1 MVEVKT
7 RRFAP
12 ALALLAGIALSGCEV
27 SQDGGEFPPPA
38 SEDFIA
44 YFYDLTGA
52 GAPLLPWPTDLFFA
66 GSTDG
71 TINIPAALV
80 GVPGYTPLGAA
91 VNTLDGYSTSGS
103 MFTGFSQA
111 IDGSTLTAANIRIVE
126 MYLSNTTKAPAQGAE
141 LPAGVAS
148 PVRRVLTF
156 GTDYSAT
163 VSTAVD
169 SGGRYLQIT
178 PLKPLVPST
187 GGTNIGYL
195 VILSNGIHDI
205 NGSAAQP
212 SAFYSAIK
220 SAPANCST
228 LTDATQN
235 AICRLTKAHL
245 TIGQAVGMDPTN
257 VVLTWSFST
266 QSVKDSFAALSQLV
280 PAQPIVVQATPF
292 TTQNAN
298 AALQGKANIYL
309 GNTVVPYYLTK
320 SASPSDRA
328 VLTSFW
334 TAAGP
339 SPVPGIDPASRNVTR
354 FNPVPLKTADVTI
367 PLLVTVPN
375 ATAAGG
381 ACAQPPT
388 GWPVAIFQHGI
399 TRNRTDALAIADG
412 LADACFVM
420 AAIDLPL
427 HGIVDNTN
435 PFYQAA
441 NERTFNV
448 DLVNNTTGA
457 TGADGKI
464 DTSGAHWINLSSPLT
479 SRDNTRQAE
488 ADLLVLEKS
497 LANMD
502 LTGDGVSD
510 IDPTRIHFIGLS
522 LGGIVGGAHLAY
534 SSVAR
539 TATLSQPGGVLSKL
553 VLDSPAFGPRIRAGL
568 AATNSAFVDNS
579 VLFNNYFRDFQTIV
593 DSADPMNHIF
603 DAQAKVP
610 LHLQKTVG
618 DAVVPNSATDRLI
631 TAGALRKIST
641 VGPNAVGP
649 GTGGYTTLTAG
660 AHMSLIDPTTSLAAT
675 VEMQTQA
682 VKFAASAVAPGGPF
696 VFITNPAV
704 VQP

>member
-80 GVPGYTPLGAA
+80 AVPGYTPLGAA

-111 IDGSTLTAANIRIVE
+111 IDGSTLTPANIRIVE

-141 LPAGVAS
+141 LPPGVPS
-148 PVRRVLTF
+148 PVIRVLTP

-163 VSTAVD
+163 VSAAVD
-169 SGGRYLQIT
+169 GGGKTLQIT
-178 PLKPLVPST
+178 PLKPLKPST
-187 GGTNIGYL
+187 GATNLGYL
-195 VILSNGIHDI
+195 VILSNGIHDV
-205 NGSAAQP
+205 NGKAAQP
-212 SAFYSAIK
+212 SALYSAIK

-228 LTDATQN
+228 LTDPTQN

-245 TIGQAVGMDPTN
+245 AIGQAVGMDPAS

-266 QSVKDSFAALSQLV
+266 QSVDDTFAALAALV

-292 TTQNAN
+292 TTKNAN

-309 GNTVVPYYLTK
+309 GTTVVPYYLTK

-334 TAAGP
+334 SAAGP
-339 SPVPGIDPASRNVTR
+339 SPVPGLDPASRNLTR

-388 GWPVAIFQHGI
+388 GWPVVIVQHGI
-399 TRNRTDALAIADG
+399 TGNRTQALAIADG
-412 LADACFVM
+412 FADACFIV

-427 HGIVDNTN
+427 HGITDTTN
-435 PFYQAA
+435 PFYQAP

-457 TGADGKI
+457 TGADGVI
-464 DTSGAHWINLSSPLT
+464 DSSGAHMINLTSPLT
-479 SRDNTRQAE
+479 GRDNLRQAE
-488 ADLLVLEKS
+488 ADLIVLTKS
-497 LANMD
+497 VANLD
-502 LTGDGVSD
+502 ITGDAVPD
-510 IDPTRIHFIGLS
+510 IDPTRIHYVGLS
-522 LGGIVGGAHLAY
+522 LGAMVGATHIQFAP
-534 SSVAR
+534 ATR
-539 TATLSQPGGVLSKL
+539 TATLSVPGGVITQLL
-553 VLDSPAFGPRIRAGL
+553 LDSPTFGPRIRAGL
-568 AATNSAFVDNS
+568 AGSGIVDNS
-579 VLFNNYFRDFQTIV
+579 SIFFNFFRDFQTVI
-593 DSADPMNHIF
+593 DSGDPINHIAR
-603 DAQAKVP
+603 AQATVP
-610 LHLQKTVG
+610 THLQKVTG
-618 DAVVPNSATDRLI
+618 DTVVPNSATDRLI
-631 TAGALRKIST
+631 LAGALRKIST
-641 VGPNAVGP
+641 VGPNGVAA
-649 GTGGYTTLTAG
+649 GTGGYTTMTAG
-660 AHMSLIDPTTSLAAT
+660 SHGSLFDPTASLAAT